1 MNFDIQTIKTE
12 NKEYPVLLKDIYCPP
27 ETLYYKGQLPLP
39 DEKLIAIVGTRKAT
53 TNGKNAAEKIG
64 QELAECGVTVVSG
77 LALGIDGAAHKGA
90 LLGGGRAVV
99 VLAGGLHSIH
109 PRTNFSLANEI
120 VKNNGCIISE
130 HEAGIPPLPYRF
142 LERNR
147 IISGLSLAVVVIE
160 APLRSG
166 SLSTARHAL
175 EQGREVF
182 VVPGPAGSFNYA
194 GSHKFIREGAR
205 LVTSAR
211 EILEDLGFD
220 IINKKQE
227 FLIENSDIE
236 TKKIIE
242 ALKKFPGINV
252 GKIAEET
259 KMDVAEINGKL
270 GILVLEEHVKEDRGR
285 FYLTMNR

>member
-1 MNFDIQTIKTE
+1 MNFDIQTIKTK

-53 TNGKNAAEKIG
+53 ANGKKTAEKIG
-64 QELAECGVTVVSG
+64 QEMAEYGVTVVSG
-77 LALGIDGAAHKGA
+77 LALGIDGAAHEGV
-90 LLGGGRAVV
+90 LLGGGRAIV
-99 VLAGGLHSIH
+99 VLAGGLHNIH
-109 PRTNFSLANEI
+109 PRTNFFLANEI
-120 VKNNGCIISE
+120 IKNDGCIISE
-130 HEAGIPPLPYRF
+130 HEVGIPSLPYRF

-194 GSHKFIREGAR
+194 GSHRFIREGAR

-227 FLIENSDIE
+227 LLIENSDVE

-242 ALKKFPGINV
+242 ALQKYPGINV
-252 GKIAEET
+252 GKIAEGT
-259 KMDVAEINGKL
+259 KMNVAEINGKL
-270 GILVLEEHVKEDRGR
+270 GILVIDGVVRENNGR
-285 FYLTMNR
+285 FWVIHS

>member
-1 MNFDIQTIKTE
+1 MNFDIQAVKAK

-53 TNGKNAAEKIG
+53 NNGKETAEKIA
-64 QELAECGVTVVSG
+64 QELAECGATVVSG

-120 VKNNGCIISE
+120 IKNDGCIMSE

-220 IINKKQE
+220 IMNKKKQE
-227 FLIENSDIE
+227 LLIENSDIE
-236 TKKIIE
+236 TKKLIE
-242 ALKKFPGINV
+242 ALQKSPGINV
-252 GKIAEET
+252 GKIAERT
-259 KMDVAEINGKL
+259 KMDIAEINGKL
-270 GILVLEEHVKEDRGR
+270 GILVLDGIVKEDRGR
-285 FYLTMNR
+285 FWVNS